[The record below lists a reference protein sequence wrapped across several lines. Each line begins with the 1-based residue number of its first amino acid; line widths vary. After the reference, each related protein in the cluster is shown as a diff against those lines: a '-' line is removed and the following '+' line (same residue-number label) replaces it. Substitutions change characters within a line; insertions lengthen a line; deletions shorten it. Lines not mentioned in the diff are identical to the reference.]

1 MMVQTIHSDHEFK
14 AIMNDVKDNMDVD
27 MEHPAAGDHVLQA
40 ERNNRTI
47 GERVRAGYY

>member
-1 MMVQTIHSDHEFK
+1 MMVQTIHSNREFK
-14 AIMNDVKDNMDVD
+14 SIMNDVKDNMDVD
-27 MEHPAAGDHVLQA
+27 MEHPAAGDHIPQA